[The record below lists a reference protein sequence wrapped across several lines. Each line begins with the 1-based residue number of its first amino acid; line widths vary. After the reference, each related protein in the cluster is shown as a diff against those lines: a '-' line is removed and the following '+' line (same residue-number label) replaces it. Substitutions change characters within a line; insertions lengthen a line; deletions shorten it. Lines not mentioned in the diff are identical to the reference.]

1 LLSAIA
7 MPPNI
12 DDAIVHRA
20 KVTERILPE
29 VFAMRPS
36 LGVRLCRK
44 DRVSGI
50 VPRQIHRCQLISRR
64 YEQIDGDFFGVPG
77 ASMLSIKIEL
87 FDYPAIFY
95 LCNAGGEDALGV
107 AASLEAVCLT
117 CQNRST
123 LFALFWDNL

>member
-1 LLSAIA
+1 

-12 DDAIVHRA
+12 DDAIAHRA

-50 VPRQIHRCQLISRR
+50 VLTQIHRFQLFSRR
-64 YEQIDGDFFGVPG
+64 YEQIDGGFFGVPG
-77 ASMLSIKIEL
+77 ASMFSIKIEL
-87 FDYPAIFY
+87 FDHPASFD
-95 LCNAGGEDALGV
+95 LCNASDEDVLDV
-107 AASLEAVCLT
+107 AVSLDAVCRT

-123 LFALFWDNL
+123 LLALFWVNL

>member
-1 LLSAIA
+1 
-7 MPPNI
+7 MPPSI
-12 DDAIVHRA
+12 DDAIAHRA
-20 KVTERILPE
+20 KVTERIPPE

-50 VPRQIHRCQLISRR
+50 VPRQIRRCRLFSRR
-64 YEQIDGDFFGVPG
+64 CEQIDGGSCGVPG

-87 FDYPAIFY
+87 FDYPAIFN
-95 LCNAGGEDALGV
+95 LCNPGGEDALGV
-107 AASLEAVCLT
+107 AASLEAVCRT

-123 LFALFWDNL
+123 LLALFWDNL